1 MRYVLIKKAS
11 ELTGYSV
18 QAIESKIAK
27 AQWLEGAHYVKA
39 PDGHVFIDLHEI
51 EKWITKGCTSITARS
66 GSRSSGKVNAVGRL

>member
-11 ELTGYSV
+11 ELTGYSI

-39 PDGHVFIDLHEI
+39 PDGRVFIDLQGVER
-51 EKWITKGCTSITARS
+51 WIMKGS
-66 GSRSSGKVNAVGRL
+66 GLEVIQSRSTLGIKANGIGRL